1 MSVQIEKLEKSMAK
15 LTIEASAEDF
25 EKAVQQAYLKN
36 RGQISIPGFR
46 KGKAPRQMVEK
57 MYGAG
62 VFFED
67 AANAIIPGAYED
79 AAKESGLDIVSQPEI
94 DVVQIEKGK
103 AFIFTATVALKPEV
117 TLGEYKGLEASV
129 APVEVSEAELENE
142 LKRVQEQN
150 SRIVPVTDRPV
161 ADGDIAVIDYEGF
174 CGGVAFE
181 GGKGTDHELTIGSHS
196 FIDTFEE
203 QLIGKNAGD
212 ECEVNVTFPEQY
224 HAAELAGKPA
234 VFKVTVKD
242 IKVKELPELDDDF
255 ASDVSDFE
263 TLDEYKESLKK
274 DIADRKAKAN
284 KTEAENELVEKAI
297 DNAAFDLPAPMVE
310 TQARQMVDEFAQ
322 RIQYQGMT
330 MQQYLQYTGMTAQ
343 GLADQMKPQAEK
355 RISTRLVLEAIA
367 AAENIEVSDDDVEK
381 ELSDMAA
388 SYQMEVEKLK
398 EYMGEEGMKSIRE
411 DLAVQKAV
419 DLLYANAVITE
430 KQAEEASEKAEESEK
445 TEE

>member
-25 EKAVQQAYLKN
+25 EKAMQQAYLKN
-36 RGQISIPGFR
+36 RSHITIPGFR

-62 VFFED
+62 IFFED
-67 AANAIIPGAYED
+67 AANSIIPGAYEE

-103 AFIFTATVALKPEV
+103 PFVFTATVALKPEV
-117 TLGEYKGLEASV
+117 TLGEYKELEAAV
-129 APVEVSEAELENE
+129 EPVVVTDADVETE

-161 ADGDIAVIDYEGF
+161 QNGDIAVIDYEGF
-174 CGGVAFE
+174 CDGVAFE

-196 FIDTFEE
+196 FIDTFED

-212 ECEVNVTFPEQY
+212 ACEVHVTFPEQY

-234 VFKVTVKD
+234 VFQVTVKD

-274 DIADRKAKAN
+274 DIEERKNKAN
-284 KTEAENELVEKAI
+284 KTAAENELVEKAI
-297 DNAAFDLPAPMVE
+297 DNASFELPAPMVE
-310 TQARQMVDEFAQ
+310 TQARQMVEEFAQ

-343 GLADQMKPQAEK
+343 TMTDQMKPQAEK

-367 AAENIEVSDDDVEK
+367 AAENIEVSDEEVEK

-388 SYQMEVEKLK
+388 SYQMEVDKVK
-398 EYMGEEGMKSIRE
+398 EYMGEEGLKSIRE

-419 DLLYANAVITE
+419 DVLYENAVITE
-430 KQAEEASEKAEESEK
+430 KQAEAEEEEK
-445 TEE
+445 